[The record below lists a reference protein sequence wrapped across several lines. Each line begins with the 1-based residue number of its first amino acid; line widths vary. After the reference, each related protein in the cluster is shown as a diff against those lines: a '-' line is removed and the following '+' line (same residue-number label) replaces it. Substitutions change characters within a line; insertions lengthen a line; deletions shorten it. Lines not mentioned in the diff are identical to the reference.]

1 MKAVVCHAFGP
12 PESLV
17 VEELPSPAPATGEV
31 LVQVHAIGVNFTDVL
46 AIEGR
51 SQLKRQLPMVPGV
64 EAAGVVLDV
73 GAGVTRIRPGQRVLG
88 CRTHGTYAEE
98 VLFDED
104 ELAILPEH
112 MDMRTA
118 ASFYIAAMTVRY
130 ALQDRARLTS
140 GEILLVLGAGGGAG
154 LAGVEIG
161 KALGARVVAAASSA
175 EKLEL
180 ARRHG
185 ADDLV
190 LYQRGPLNLA
200 EQKDLAALLLGKA
213 QRLDEQPLGIG
224 KISSVR
230 ASAGYH
236 VILDGVGGTY
246 AEPALR
252 ALGWEGRYV
261 SIGFAA
267 GVPHIA
273 LGPALFKNA
282 DILGIQPSSD
292 EHRLPGRNPRA
303 LQILFDWYR
312 EGRLR
317 PLVTQVLRLEE
328 APRALDLMKERRA
341 MGRIVLTTRHDE
353 ASATRVAF

>member
-1 MKAVVCHAFGP
+1 MRAVVCQAFGP
-12 PESLV
+12 PETLV
-17 VEELPSPAPATGEV
+17 VEELPSPTPAAGEV
-31 LVQVHAIGVNFTDVL
+31 LVHVHAIGVNFTDVL

-51 SQLKRQLPMVPGV
+51 SQLKRQLPMIPGV
-64 EAAGVVLDV
+64 EAAGVILAV
-73 GAGVTRIRPGQRVLG
+73 GPGVTRLRPGQRVLG

-98 VLFDED
+98 VLFGED
-104 ELAILPEH
+104 ELALLPED
-112 MDMRTA
+112 MDMCTA
-118 ASFYIAAMTVRY
+118 AAFYIAAMTVRY

-161 KALGARVVAAASSA
+161 KALGARVVAAASSP

-180 ARRHG
+180 AQRHG
-185 ADDLV
+185 ADDLL
-190 LYQRGPLNLA
+190 LYQKGPLDVA
-200 EQKDLAALLLGKA
+200 AQKDFAALLIDKA
-213 QRLDEQPLGIG
+213 QRHGEAPQSVG
-224 KISSVR
+224 KISSVK

-267 GVPHIA
+267 GVPRIA

-282 DILGIQPSSD
+282 DIMGIQPSSD
-292 EHRLPGRNPRA
+292 EHRLPGRNLRA
-303 LQILFDWYR
+303 LQTLFDWYR
-312 EGRLR
+312 EGKLR
-317 PLVTQVLRLEE
+317 PLVTQVLPLEE
-328 APRALDLMKERRA
+328 AARALDLMKERRA
-341 MGRIVLTTRHDE
+341 TGRIVLTTRHDE
-353 ASATRVAF
+353 ASAGRVVL